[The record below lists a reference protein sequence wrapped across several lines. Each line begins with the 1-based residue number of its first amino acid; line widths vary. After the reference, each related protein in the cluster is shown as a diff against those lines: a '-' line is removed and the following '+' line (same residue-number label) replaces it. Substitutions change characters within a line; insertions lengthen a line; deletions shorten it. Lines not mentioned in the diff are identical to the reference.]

1 MTKRVFISY
10 AREDRETAAKLA
22 AELEAQ
28 GFSTWWDWR
37 LVGGA
42 NYRHAISEELKKADK
57 AIVLWSSHSV
67 QSDFVI
73 DEASTAKSAGKLIP
87 VSIDGAGPP
96 LGFGGLHTLRLGEG
110 SAPSAEIAAAVR
122 DETAG
127 ASSAVA
133 LSTGLGPAASST
145 AGGRLY
151 RAIEFHVS
159 EYLRWLMAMAVQPDR
174 VIRRTQSAGIN
185 DQYLIYMTR
194 IVLFSVLIGAT
205 IGAVIPDRP
214 PIVGRIQIFVIL
226 SLLWLFLSL
235 LVHGVCRAFGG
246 SEGVG
251 TTVTLM
257 MQSLAFAYVV
267 SNFLALLAVYISR
280 YYGPIVPGAIVN
292 IKRDPGLLILALQFV
307 LLLYLVP
314 LTVSRA
320 HGFSGARWV
329 LVALCG
335 AILTLLLGLPVAASG
350 GC

>member
-10 AREDRETAAKLA
+10 AREDRETAAQVA
-22 AELEAQ
+22 AQLEAQ
-28 GFSTWWDWR
+28 GFTTWWDWR
-37 LVGGA
+37 LVGGS
-42 NYRHAISEELKKADK
+42 NYRNTISEEIKKADK
-57 AIVLWSSHSV
+57 AIVLWSRHSV

-73 DEASTAKSAGKLIP
+73 DEASTAKSAGKLVP
-87 VSIDGAGPP
+87 VSIDGSSPP
-96 LGFGGLHTLRLGEG
+96 LGFGALHTLTLGNSHE
-110 SAPSAEIAAAVR
+110 PSAEIAAALR
-122 DETAG
+122 DDVTG

-133 LSTGLGPAASST
+133 LSSRPGPAPST
-145 AGGRLY
+145 GGGRLY
-151 RAIEFHVS
+151 QAIEFHVS
-159 EYLRWLMAMAVQPDR
+159 EYLRWLAAMSVQPDR
-174 VIRRTQSAGIN
+174 VIRRTQSAAIN
-185 DQYLIYMTR
+185 DQYLGYMTR

-214 PIVGRIQIFVIL
+214 PIAGRIQIFVIL

-235 LVHGVCRAFGG
+235 LVHGVCRLFGG
-246 SEGVG
+246 REGVG

-280 YYGPIVPGAIVN
+280 YYGAVVPGAILD
-292 IKRDPGLLILALQFV
+292 IIHHPGFVILALQFV

-335 AILTLLLGLPVAASG
+335 AILTVVLGLPVAASG